1 MDEEYLKV
9 QQKGGRPIPGQSL
22 TNDPENPAPFE
33 KAPEYT
39 SVHAASEY
47 LFAQMIERESYIPLM
62 QAVADGTPI
71 MEIAQVILFQ
81 GFTEGKWNPDLL
93 VMLIEPVAYMLLALA
108 ERLDIDPVIYLDE
121 EQDEED
127 EERALGT
134 KFEELALQKFE
145 KGSEPVKVPAGV
157 LSNEILSQIKE
168 IPEDALET
176 PQQPMEQPPQ
186 QASLLAPA
194 Q

>member
-47 LFAQMIERESYIPLM
+47 LFAQMIEKESYIPLM

-81 GFTEGKWNPDLL
+81 GFT
-93 VMLIEPVAYMLLALA
+93 
-108 ERLDIDPVIYLDE
+108 
-121 EQDEED
+121 
-127 EERALGT
+127 
-134 KFEELALQKFE
+134 
-145 KGSEPVKVPAGV
+145 AG
-157 LSNEILSQIKE
+157 
-168 IPEDALET
+168 
-176 PQQPMEQPPQ
+176 
-186 QASLLAPA
+186 
-194 Q
+194 